1 MALYPAGFQDSK
13 SERRIEE
20 SEGKSTHNDCNNWDR
35 SGRTQASHPADFPVG
50 SAQSRAA
57 ARALLSCQPVFIVD
71 FGTLPISSPSYEE
84 ILRDW
89 KDEGDRYTHEQM
101 RDNTLFRC
109 AVLKDSDRFRRIK
122 ASSTE

>member
-1 MALYPAGFQDSK
+1 MHN
-13 SERRIEE
+13 ERE
-20 SEGKSTHNDCNNWDR
+20 DWDVCG
-35 SGRTQASHPADFPVG
+35 SNPIGRPADFPLG

-57 ARALLSCQPVFIVD
+57 ARALLSRQPIFIVD
-71 FGTLPISSPSYEE
+71 FGTLPISLPSYEE

-109 AVLKDSDRFRRIK
+109 AVLKDSDSFRRIK
-122 ASSTE
+122 ESSTQ